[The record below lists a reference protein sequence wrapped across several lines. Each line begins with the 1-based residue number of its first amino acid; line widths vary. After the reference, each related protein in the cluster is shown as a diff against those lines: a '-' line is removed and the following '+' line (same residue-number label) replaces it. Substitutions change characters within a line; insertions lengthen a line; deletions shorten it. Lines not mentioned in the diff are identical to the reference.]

1 MVIAS
6 RKERDSGADSVTGR
20 HTGDPLP
27 QVVFSPVI
35 CHDLGQEFKC
45 PPSKVRFQE
54 HHWLLNLTKN
64 TLF

>member
-27 QVVFSPVI
+27 QAAAS
-35 CHDLGQEFKC
+35 L
-45 PPSKVRFQE
+45 
-54 HHWLLNLTKN
+54 
-64 TLF
+64 